1 MDLVNKTYKKTLIGI
16 HVAVWMIIIL
26 APLTFFDHGD
36 KFEADKLIPMLSNP
50 LVMMAVFYTMYLYI
64 TPKYLFSN
72 QKQKFWIYSILLVI
86 ISGLGLHF
94 WLLVSRDLFFKP
106 QYIPHHI
113 PRGHF
118 HGARPNIEVWLML
131 RNLFSMLIT
140 ATIATMSVITI
151 RWNKAEDAR
160 QEAELARQQAEIAR
174 TEAELKNLR
183 NQINPHFL
191 LNTLNNIYAL
201 TAFNQ
206 AKAQEAIMELSGM
219 LRHLLYD
226 NQQEFVNLQDEVK
239 FIYSYI
245 NLMKI
250 RISQQCDINVEVG
263 IPSPCKILVAP
274 LIFISLIEN
283 AFKHGVAATGKSFI
297 HIRITADGKTIFCS
311 VENSNHPKRQT
322 DRSGHGIGLEQVEK
336 RLALSYGKNFKWEK
350 GTLNDDSVYFSRI
363 TIYCENKHREL

>member
-1 MDLVNKTYKKTLIGI
+1 MELANKTYKKTLIGI
-16 HVAVWMIIIL
+16 HVAVWLIIIL

-36 KFEADKLIPMLSNP
+36 KFEADKIIPMLSNP
-50 LVMMAVFYTMYLYI
+50 LVMMMVFYTMYLYI
-64 TPKYLFSN
+64 TPKYLFSD
-72 QKQKFWIYSILLVI
+72 QKKKFWTYSILLVVVSGVSLHLWLQ
-86 ISGLGLHF
+86 ISHGM
-94 WLLVSRDLFFKP
+94 FFKP
-106 QYIPHHI
+106 IPMPRHIPHE
-113 PRGHF
+113 PF
-118 HGARPNIEVWLML
+118 HRVRPYNGTWLLL

-140 ATIATMSVITI
+140 AMIATMSIITM
-151 RWNKAEDAR
+151 RWDKAEDAR
-160 QEAELARQQAEIAR
+160 QEAELARQKAENAR

-201 TAFNQ
+201 TAFDQ
-206 AKAQEAIMELSGM
+206 AKAQEAIMELSDM

-226 NQQEFVNLQDEVK
+226 NQQEYVNLQDEVK

-250 RISQQCDINVEVG
+250 RISQQCDINVEVD
-263 IPSPCKILVAP
+263 IPTPCEILVAP

-283 AFKHGVAATGKSFI
+283 AFKHGVAASGKSFI
-297 HIRITADGKTIFCS
+297 HIKITADGKTISCF
-311 VENSNHPKRQT
+311 VENSNHPKLQT

-336 RLALSYGKNFKWEK
+336 RLTLSYGTNFKWEK

-363 TIYCENKHREL
+363 TIYCGNESKRV